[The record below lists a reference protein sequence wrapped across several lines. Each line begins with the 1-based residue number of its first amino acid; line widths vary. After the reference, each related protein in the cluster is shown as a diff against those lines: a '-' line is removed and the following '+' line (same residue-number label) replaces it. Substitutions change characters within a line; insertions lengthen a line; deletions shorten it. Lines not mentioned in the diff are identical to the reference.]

1 MNGTIFSWFLWV
13 LASFARLISS
23 SMDIIIKRIYEPPL
37 RQTFIWI
44 EAKKF
49 DDRERKNKKYSE
61 IKILSRT

>member
-1 MNGTIFSWFLWV
+1 MNGTIFSGFLWA

-49 DDRERKNKKYSE
+49 DDRERKHNK
-61 IKILSRT
+61 IF